1 MTQPE
6 WSSAQIGY
14 HKFQEPLFDRRLRP
28 GHFVSQREL
37 GAMLGLSVG
46 ALREILLRLQSEGLL
61 LVQPKRGIQNP
72 VIDLPMIRDAFQ
84 IRMTLE
90 REAVMHAVRNIS
102 NDVLAAQKKAHLD
115 VLAELE
121 CVEGHEVPDNG
132 QNVDAGLYHL
142 LIEGTENALLQQ
154 AYGIN
159 AIRIRLIQ
167 FDRISLTCA
176 TLPDAFADH
185 LAVIDAILIR
195 DVHSAVDAIDRHM
208 MNVCGRAMEL

>member
-1 MTQPE
+1 M
-6 WSSAQIGY
+6 
-14 HKFQEPLFDRRLRP
+14 
-28 GHFVSQREL
+28 
-37 GAMLGLSVG
+37 
-46 ALREILLRLQSEGLL
+46 
-61 LVQPKRGIQNP
+61 
-72 VIDLPMIRDAFQ
+72 
-84 IRMTLE
+84 
-90 REAVMHAVRNIS
+90 
-102 NDVLAAQKKAHLD
+102 
-115 VLAELE
+115 LAELE

-154 AYGIN
+154 AYEIN